1 MEPGEPLGPLLWRY
15 GSGNAKRTFVLAP
28 YAGGSSFGFAEWV
41 PPLVGPDEAALVL
54 RYPERRPGED
64 AALAA
69 LAADAAEAVAEA
81 ATGPL
86 VLLGHSMGGLVAYEM
101 AVRLGRRS
109 RSPLLLVVSASRP
122 PGWPAITEAEVLG
135 RTDEQWRAEVLAQGI
150 VDEEMIDAR
159 RVLDFV
165 VPRLRAD
172 CLMVARYRPSAER
185 VSCPLLAIG
194 GNADVLAPPGL
205 LARWAAHTSRDFLT
219 KRYSGG
225 HFYYR
230 DQLPSVC
237 REILVAAGSG
247 AARRMERLS

>member
-1 MEPGEPLGPLLWRY
+1 METGEPFGPLLWRY
-15 GSGNAKRTFVLAP
+15 GSGNPERTFVLAP

-54 RYPERRPGED
+54 RYPEPRSGED
-64 AALAA
+64 SALAA
-69 LAADAAEAVAEA
+69 FAAEAAEAVAEA

-86 VLLGHSMGGLVAYEM
+86 VLLGHSMGALVAYEM

-122 PGWPAITEAEVLG
+122 PGQPAITEAEVLG
-135 RTDEQWRAEVLAQGI
+135 RTGEQWRAEVLAQGI
-150 VDEEMIDAR
+150 VDEEMLDSP

-165 VPRLRAD
+165 VSRLRAN
-172 CLMVARYRPSAER
+172 CLLAARYRPSAER

-194 GNADVLAPPGL
+194 GDADALAPPEL
-205 LARWAAHTSRDFLT
+205 LARWAAHTSRDFLSKT
-219 KRYSGG
+219 YSGG

-237 REILVAAGSG
+237 REVLAAAGSG
-247 AARRMERLS
+247 AARRTERPS